1 MSGNGARFGTPGGA
15 ADPGRARRGAAHS
28 GPWQFS
34 LPRLRRAA
42 TMLGVRGTLR
52 AARHP
57 RSFNQERARPCRAVV
72 PGDGA
77 LPAEGGAA
85 EEALAAQMSEGYA

>member
-1 MSGNGARFGTPGGA
+1 MGHPVVRRTRDARDVAQPTAGRGGSPCPG
-15 ADPGRARRGAAHS
+15 
-28 GPWQFS
+28 
-34 LPRLRRAA
+34 LPRAA
-42 TMLGVRGTLR
+42 TMLGVRGTFR
-52 AARHP
+52 AARHL
-57 RSFNQERARPCRAVV
+57 RSFNQERAGPCRAAV